1 MTRFALSILHVY
13 SFSLTEISRKDG
25 RRIRKTNHIDID
37 DRQTTHFS
45 TNYCYLRYNFSF
57 FFCVFAK
64 SKKTEKENNRR
75 LKQVV
80 N

>member
-37 DRQTTHFS
+37 DRRTTIFS
-45 TNYCYLRYNFSF
+45 INYCYLRYNSKLFA
-57 FFCVFAK
+57 CVAK
-64 SKKTEKENNRR
+64 LLRVLVNLQKNNI
-75 LKQVV
+75 
-80 N
+80 